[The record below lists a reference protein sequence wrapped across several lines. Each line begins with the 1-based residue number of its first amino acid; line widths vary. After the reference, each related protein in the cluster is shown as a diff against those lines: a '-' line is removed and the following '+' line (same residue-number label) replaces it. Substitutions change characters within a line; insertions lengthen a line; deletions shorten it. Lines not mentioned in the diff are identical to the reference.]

1 MADSKIKHTAGAK
14 QRTEHT
20 YNPLGLQPNFNPGDQ
35 VSVNTSNNQT
45 VNQSELIP
53 EANMQPIQP
62 LQSAGDPFGFDN
74 SMMTEQT
81 VPAVQQQN
89 VAAPQ

>member
-20 YNPLGLQPNFNPGDQ
+20 YNPLGLQPTFNQGDQ
-35 VSVNTSNNQT
+35 VSVNTSVNQT
-45 VNQSELIP
+45 VNQSAVMA
-53 EANMQPIQP
+53 EAPVNLVQPQ
-62 LQSAGDPFGFDN
+62 QSADPFGFDQ

>member
-20 YNPLGLQPNFNPGDQ
+20 YNPLGLQPTFNQGDQ

-45 VNQSELIP
+45 VNQSAVRA
-53 EANMQPIQP
+53 EAPISPIQP
-62 LQSAGDPFGFDN
+62 QQSADPFGFDN
-74 SMMTEQT
+74 SMMAEQ
-81 VPAVQQQN
+81 PAVQQQQN